1 MVITMGARARADADA
16 ACVDEKTDDKGAE
29 PI

>member
-1 MVITMGARARADADA
+1 MGVRAHGDADA